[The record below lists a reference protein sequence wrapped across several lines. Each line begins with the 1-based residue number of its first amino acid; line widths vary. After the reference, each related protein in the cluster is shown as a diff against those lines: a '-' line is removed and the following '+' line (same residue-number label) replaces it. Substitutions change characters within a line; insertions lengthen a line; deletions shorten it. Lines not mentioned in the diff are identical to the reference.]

1 MKYLKEISKK
11 VRLVAAVAVLLL
23 MPAVTF
29 AATPINPSALQVSGG
44 SGGFYG
50 VVGIIKNAI
59 NVILPVIISLA
70 VLYFLWG
77 LFIYIKANDPAEQE
91 KARMYILWSIIFIA
105 VMVSVWGLV
114 NILTST
120 FNLDKTAPEPPPIP
134 EYSN

>member
-1 MKYLKEISKK
+1 M
-11 VRLVAAVAVLLL
+11 AAMGSAAMFLFLI
-23 MPAVTF
+23 MPSAIF
-29 AATPINPSALQVSGG
+29 AADINPGALSAGG
-44 SGGFYG
+44 TTGGFYG
-50 VVGIIKNAI
+50 LVGVVKNGI

-77 LFIYIKANDPAEQE
+77 LFIYVKANDPGEQE
-91 KARMYILWSIIFIA
+91 KARMYILWSVIFIA

-134 EYSN
+134 EYK